1 MITFPETDN
10 CLKTGMGAGFK
21 NSWEHFEKNKKK
33 TMETVSKNGGNCSKK
48 SGGNY
53 FKKCDG
59 SCDAL
64 GPLNFYEDYFSS
76 LEFVL
81 QNSAQLS

>member
-21 NSWEHFEKNKKK
+21 NSWEHFEKK
-33 TMETVSKNGGNCSKK
+33 TKQWKLFQKMEGTVLKK

-59 SCDAL
+59 SCDASR
-64 GPLNFYEDYFSS
+64 PLNFYEDYFSS
-76 LEFVL
+76 LEIVL